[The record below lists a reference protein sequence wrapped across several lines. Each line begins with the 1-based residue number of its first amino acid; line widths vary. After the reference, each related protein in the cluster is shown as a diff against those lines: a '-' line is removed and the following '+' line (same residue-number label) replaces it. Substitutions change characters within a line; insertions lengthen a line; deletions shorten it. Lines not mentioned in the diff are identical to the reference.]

1 MERDLIVLTSLV
13 AAGVVFISIL
23 AALMQRVIVIPVTV
37 LAVIFTALVL
47 FQGSERFSELSEN
60 LEKAAFFII
69 LAMFIVSFIILYMP
83 L

>member
-13 AAGVVFISIL
+13 TAGVVFISIL
-23 AALMQRVIVIPVTV
+23 AALMQRIIVIPVTV

-69 LAMFIVSFIILYMP
+69 LAMFIVSFILLYRP